1 MDFLGVLCCAVEL
14 CSLCRISMTGIEPR
28 TTYVKQRW
36 FELMIMQTLNRRA
49 SYLKYNCNLECI
61 ILRQRVYLCDFQWI
75 CQSLKCQIGTNTN
88 EMRCSVTYRRCLE
101 FKKNDF
107 KIYFTIQIENR
118 WCARVR
124 VSSFPPA
131 NRIPNDMGDNAN
143 KHVLDI
149 LMIANGNLNLDI
161 CTDWITLN
169 LHVVMYSNRWCVSCT
184 NSIPKSIEIQMWKKR
199 WLKAVKNQGHDWTA
213 GGSLTAFKQ
222 IGLSHALNWYTFKEM
237 HQHLCVSRAFQNA
250 GCTNSDRKCCVKWI
264 FVDRDENV
272 R

>member
-169 LHVVMYSNRWCVSCT
+169 LHVVMYSNRLCELHKFHSKVNWNSNVEKKVVESCQKSGAWLNCRRVVDCIQT
-184 NSIPKSIEIQMWKKR
+184 NRLIAC
-199 WLKAVKNQGHDWTA
+199 LK
-213 GGSLTAFKQ
+213 L
-222 IGLSHALNWYTFKEM
+222 IY
-237 HQHLCVSRAFQNA
+237 
-250 GCTNSDRKCCVKWI
+250 I
-264 FVDRDENV
+264 
-272 R
+272 